1 MGTRHKVITAST
13 STMRTPG
20 VSVSGVST
28 VLLLLHTAHGSLMS
42 RIGLRLGAAHH
53 AHHHSALEHKPRQP
67 WAVRNMKAEML
78 ANERKPGQP
87 PKPRQ
92 VGSLDE
98 EERPTACVGI
108 CYYNKLMALE
118 AKEDLANH
126 NMVYKT
132 DSKDK
137 EEPCD
142 NQINCNN
149 IDEDITLHDD
159 INPESSDNNVI
170 VIDDEQAQNDVKI
183 RHSSSSEASDAIY
196 IDSVGGEDS
205 DSNNIDISR
214 V

>member
-1 MGTRHKVITAST
+1 MGVTRHKVITAST
-13 STMRTPG
+13 STMWTPG
-20 VSVSGVST
+20 VSVSRVSA
-28 VLLLLHTAHGSLMS
+28 VLLLLHTAQGSLMS

-78 ANERKPGQP
+78 ANERKPWQP

-92 VGSLDE
+92 VPGNLDE

-126 NMVYKT
+126 NMVYKE
-132 DSKDK
+132 DPKEKD
-137 EEPCD
+137 EPCD
-142 NQINCNN
+142 NQINCNS

-159 INPESSDNNVI
+159 I
-170 VIDDEQAQNDVKI
+170 
-183 RHSSSSEASDAIY
+183 Y
-196 IDSVGGEDS
+196 IDSVGGEEGE
-205 DSNNIDISR
+205 SNNIDISR